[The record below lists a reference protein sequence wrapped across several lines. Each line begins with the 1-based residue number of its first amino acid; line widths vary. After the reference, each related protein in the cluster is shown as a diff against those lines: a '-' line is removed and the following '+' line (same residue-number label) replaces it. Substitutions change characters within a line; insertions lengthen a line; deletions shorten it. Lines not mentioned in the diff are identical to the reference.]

1 MRQNRKRM
9 LSVMLAAAMT
19 ATMAAGCVPQKSTQS
34 TTVAATTAAK
44 TETKSEGAQTTEAAK
59 EEKTLFNETGLPIT
73 NETVVY
79 EMAAK
84 TRHNKNFA
92 ELEFFQLLEQE
103 TGVHIEWNMSS
114 EDGWKEK
121 KGLLFAGEL
130 PDAFYGQ
137 GILSDVDVIKYG
149 SQGML
154 IPLNDLIEKYAP
166 NVKNLLDN
174 NEEYKKQ
181 ITAPDGNIYSLPS
194 LTELS
199 PTTHDKLFINKTWL
213 DKLGLEAPET
223 LEEFEQVLIAFRDND
238 MNGDGRTDD
247 EIPFTFLYNRKEN
260 GLFSLFGSFG
270 QLDRMDHF
278 IVKDGKVVYT
288 AITEPYKEAIQWFN
302 KLYDQQLIDKE
313 GFTHDFSVFTA
324 KLKAPEK
331 NVGSFLAWSLSS
343 STGSN
348 KEDYIPLA
356 PLKGA
361 DGKQIWNTYTSAINA
376 KGSFAITNKAENP
389 EILMRWIDL
398 HFDPETALQIDQGLL
413 GRTLEKWD
421 DGTYHYLPV
430 PEGKTFTEMIHDYS
444 PGVNSVGAVT
454 MDIASKL
461 DLNANLKE
469 RQELDKFFAPYNV
482 PAEEVFPSVYF
493 TMEEVEKIS
502 ELETDIKAY
511 ADQCYANW
519 IVNGGIENEWD
530 GYLKKLEQMH
540 IQDYI
545 DLYQTA
551 YERYE
556 SVK

>member
-1 MRQNRKRM
+1 MKRNRKRI
-9 LSVMLAAAMT
+9 LCVALTAAMT
-19 ATMAAGCVPQKSTQS
+19 TGLLSACVPQKTTQPAP
-34 TTVAATTAAK
+34 TTTASSETTAAEK
-44 TETKSEGAQTTEAAK
+44 QAEQADAAEETKA
-59 EEKTLFNETGLPIT
+59 FNETGLPIV
-73 NETVVY
+73 NQTVTY

-84 TRHNKNFA
+84 SRHNKNFA
-92 ELEFFQLLEQE
+92 ELEFFQNLESE

-154 IPLNDLIEKYAP
+154 IPLNDLIEQYAP
-166 NVKNLLDN
+166 NVKHLLDTN
-174 NEEYKKQ
+174 PEYRRQ
-181 ITAPDGNIYSLPS
+181 LTAPDGNIYSLPS

-199 PTTHDKLFINKTWL
+199 PTTHDKLFINKVWL
-213 DKLGLEAPET
+213 EKLGLEVPET
-223 LEEFEQVLIAFRDND
+223 LDEFRDVLIAFRDND

-270 QLDRMDHF
+270 QLDKMDHF
-278 IVKDGKVVYT
+278 IVKDGKVIYT
-288 AITEPYKEAIQWFN
+288 AITEPYKEAIEYFHG
-302 KLYDQQLIDKE
+302 LYEEQLVDKE

-331 NVGSFLAWSLSS
+331 NIGSFMAWSLAS
-343 STGSN
+343 STGNN
-348 KEDYIPLA
+348 KDDFIAIA

-376 KGSFAITNKAENP
+376 KGSFAITNKAQNP

-398 HFDPETALQIDQGLL
+398 HFVPETSLQIDQGLL
-413 GRTLEKWD
+413 GRTLEKHD

-454 MDIASKL
+454 MEIASKL
-461 DLNANLKE
+461 ELNANLQE
-469 RQELDKFFAPYNV
+469 RKELDEFYAPYNV

-493 TMEEVEKIS
+493 TMEEVEEIS
-502 ELETDIKAY
+502 ALETDIKAY
-511 ADQCYANW
+511 VDQCYANW
-519 IVNGGIENEWD
+519 IVNGGIEDEWD

-545 DLYQTA
+545 DIYQTA
-551 YERYE
+551 YDRY
-556 SVK
+556 